1 MNWLKVGLGTA
12 VYLSLMHA
20 VIEAFID
27 KNTTPLQ
34 WIHKISLLH
43 FFVQGGY
50 NTWKNIKIGQYK
62 IIL

>member
-1 MNWLKVGLGTA
+1 MPVMNSWHLTRLLNWLKVGLGTA

-34 WIHKISLLH
+34 
-43 FFVQGGY
+43 
-50 NTWKNIKIGQYK
+50 
-62 IIL
+62 